1 MFSIILYYCKTEN
14 NRMDKTEYLQKI
26 ASIQGNLREQ
36 TSIINPSITIELND
50 QIIKGLIEHKDI
62 VVDDNEIPVK
72 TDDYFHIVIKYRKK
86 VLSANY
92 LWIPQFDR
100 YYFIDD
106 ITSVTNTLWR
116 IDCSV
121 DVLMSFKK
129 DLRT

>member
-72 TDDYFHIVIKYRKK
+72 TNDYFPIIIKYRKK
-86 VLSANY
+86 VLSAK
-92 LWIPQFDR
+92 
-100 YYFIDD
+100 
-106 ITSVTNTLWR
+106 TS
-116 IDCSV
+116 
-121 DVLMSFKK
+121 K
-129 DLRT
+129 